1 LSARAFMRLPY
12 RPSALPIPP
21 NRISDD
27 GMAPCRHRSARIPLG
42 SISGSA
48 AAQAWRIADGTLV
61 SPGNGADLRS
71 TAVFGDFKLH
81 IEFNCEPGANS
92 GVYLRER
99 YEVQIEDDVE
109 PEGRTSEPGPF
120 TAILLLSW
128 QHRAHR
134 AYGRLTTSRGSD
146 GWGRLYST
154 AKP

>member
-1 LSARAFMRLPY
+1 MPRGCRA
-12 RPSALPIPP
+12 
-21 NRISDD
+21 
-27 GMAPCRHRSARIPLG
+27 RSACSF
-42 SISGSA
+42 SIAIGA
-48 AAQAWRIADGTLV
+48 ASLARRRLARRRGAADGRIADGTLV

-109 PEGRTSEPGPF
+109 PERRTSEPGPF

-134 AYGRLTTSRGSD
+134 AYGRLTTSRSSG
-146 GWGRLYST
+146 GW
-154 AKP
+154 